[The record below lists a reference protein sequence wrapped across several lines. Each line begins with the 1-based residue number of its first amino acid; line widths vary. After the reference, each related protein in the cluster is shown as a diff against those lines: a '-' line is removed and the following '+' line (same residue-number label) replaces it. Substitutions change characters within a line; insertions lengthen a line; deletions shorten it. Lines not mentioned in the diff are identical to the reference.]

1 MEQKSVTS
9 RPPVLVYRDF
19 LLPVSETFVRSQAEG
34 LKRFIAYY
42 AGLRRIEGLELP
54 EERVITFQ
62 RRGPLGRV
70 ENGLMAFT
78 GLAPRAMLRL
88 RSLAPRL
95 VHAHFGV
102 DGSRIMHIA
111 RALRLPLIVTLHDYD
126 VTMSDA
132 ELRQLSRYCSTYI
145 RRRPRLARQARAFL
159 AVSKFMKAKAV
170 RRGFP
175 ERKIVVHYIGIDV
188 SRFRERDHAAVTEP
202 IVLFVGRLAEK
213 KGLVYLIR
221 AMADVQLKR
230 PDAKLIIAGD
240 GPLRTEL
247 EAEAAQTLK
256 NYQFLGLQSS
266 DQVRA
271 WYPRARVFCGPS
283 VTAQSGETEGLPIT
297 IMEAQAS
304 GLPVVSTEHAG
315 IPEAVISGETGLLA
329 PERDA
334 PALTR
339 HLLDVLDHPE
349 FAARLGARAA
359 EHMRANFN
367 LEKQNAALED
377 IYTQHALPTRR

>member
-1 MEQKSVTS
+1 MTS

-19 LLPVSETFVRSQAEG
+19 LLPVSETFIRSQGEG

-42 AGLRRIEGLELP
+42 GGLCRIDGLELP

-62 RRGPLGRV
+62 RPGRLGRV
-70 ENGLMAFT
+70 ENGVLALT

-88 RSLAPRL
+88 RSLRPRL

-102 DGSRIMHIA
+102 DGSRVMHIA
-111 RALRLPLIVTLHDYD
+111 RALRLPLLVTLHDYD

-145 RRRPRLARQARAFL
+145 RRRPRLGRQARAFL
-159 AVSKFMKAKAV
+159 AVSKFMKTKAV

-175 ERKIVVHYIGIDV
+175 EEKIIVHYIGIDV
-188 SRFRERDHAAVTEP
+188 SRFRERDHALVTEP
-202 IVLFVGRLAEK
+202 VVLFVGRLAEK
-213 KGLVYLIR
+213 KGIGYLIR
-221 AMADVQLKR
+221 AMADVQAKR
-230 PDAKLIIAGD
+230 PDAKLVIAGD
-240 GPLRTEL
+240 GPLRAEL
-247 EAEAAQTLK
+247 EAQAAQTLK
-256 NYQFLGLQSS
+256 SYEFLGLQSS

-283 VTAQSGETEGLPIT
+283 ITAESGETEGLPIT

-315 IPEAVISGETGLLA
+315 IPEAVISGRTGLLA

-334 PALTR
+334 PTLTR
-339 HLLDVLDHPE
+339 HLLDILENPD
-349 FAARLGARAA
+349 FAARLGAQAA
-359 EHMRANFN
+359 EHMRTSFN

-377 IYTQHALPTRR
+377 IYTEYALPPHR